1 MFSSNEETL
10 NDQKEENMFFV
21 MFEHEG
27 EIKLVAREVFAS
39 FEEADKRASLVD
51 PRLKAFVCGKISKDF
66 IKITPN
72 TKSESNVL
80 LHFDDSIDLPCVEV
94 GVFSSDENG
103 KITYKFEDGRTLNT
117 NNLPK
122 YFVPVPPEHDFVEL
136 KEGYTNAPTGEA
148 VLLKFKSG
156 YIVSGMFEK
165 NEDDDGLGYLIWDGD
180 MLDNNPTH
188 YAPMPK
194 LIK

>member
-1 MFSSNEETL
+1 MTTAAIEKKHKHFTMGAGTTYRHVGFWFPLTGKNAKSFPSYAQHLES
-10 NDQKEENMFFV
+10 QKPSICKGICDN
-21 MFEHEG
+21 
-27 EIKLVAREVFAS
+27 
-39 FEEADKRASLVD
+39 
-51 PRLKAFVCGKISKDF
+51 CGTRIVYHH
-66 IKITPN
+66 II
-72 TKSESNVL
+72 E
-80 LHFDDSIDLPCVEV
+80 
-94 GVFSSDENG
+94 DENG